1 MKNTKYLAAGLLGL
15 AFLCWPC
22 PGIHAAESRHLA
34 QMSHDPGGFEEL
46 TWNETLPSMQKK
58 FVLEYLGKE
67 AAGQHYAAILPNKKN
82 ELYKRPHCSGTHL
95 LQSEIKGCHNLYVR
109 TVHSPL

>member
-82 ELYKRPHCSGTHL
+82 ELG
-95 LQSEIKGCHNLYVR
+95 IKGPIAAELIFY
-109 TVHSPL
+109 SQKLKA